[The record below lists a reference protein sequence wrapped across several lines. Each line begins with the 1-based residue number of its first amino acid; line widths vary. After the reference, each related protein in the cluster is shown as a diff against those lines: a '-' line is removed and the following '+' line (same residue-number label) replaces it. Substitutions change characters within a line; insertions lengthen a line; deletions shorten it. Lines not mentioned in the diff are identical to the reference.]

1 MSENEL
7 IEELH
12 AEHPIDEMV
21 KFSDLDLQQK
31 LMDNPFLIVKY
42 RELYYKELA
51 EQDKLEMLMDKLIGK
66 RYKHYRFDDDKEWSK
81 PEIEKYCIPSDEI
94 IIKMKKILNRQ
105 KIRVRFFEMCYK
117 AFEKQQWSMKSFI
130 DTLKGGF

>member
-1 MSENEL
+1 MNENEL